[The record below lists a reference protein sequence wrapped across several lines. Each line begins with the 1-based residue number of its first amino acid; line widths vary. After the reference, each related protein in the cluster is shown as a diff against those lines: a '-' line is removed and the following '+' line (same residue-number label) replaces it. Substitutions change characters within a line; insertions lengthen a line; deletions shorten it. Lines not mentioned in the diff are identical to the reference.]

1 MYSHTCCV
9 DYTQSTRLYTDLLH
23 CMHCVVQSMS
33 NYYTIQCK
41 FLPFIWKNL
50 HRAEKFTRTP
60 SLASLTNMR
69 YAATLGL
76 RLNISLQPMPSWLKI
91 ESPRKEAFYGRI
103 LWILFQPMDKFRN
116 PAKILTNIEIWPMN
130 INIKRISILFGK

>member
-1 MYSHTCCV
+1 MLSTCCERAQKNGVLTRLITMVSKVREKTTYSVNMYYTHCVDHTPLCNIKVCIVSSHTCCV

-50 HRAEKFTRTP
+50 HRAEKFTLT
-60 SLASLTNMR
+60 ASAASATFIW
-69 YAATLGL
+69 YAC
-76 RLNISLQPMPSWLKI
+76 Q
-91 ESPRKEAFYGRI
+91 
-103 LWILFQPMDKFRN
+103 
-116 PAKILTNIEIWPMN
+116 
-130 INIKRISILFGK
+130 